1 MRLIM
6 VPTAFVLHQPITA
19 HFPGRWNV
27 QLRYAIRLPDETT
40 ELPAGTWLL
49 ALSEDNLPHYRLA
62 DGRIVAL
69 DAPLTAEQ
77 AAPLTDSQAVAALNV
92 YRPLEQAVL
101 EDWGL
106 HVEHIDSN
114 PPFRLIQC
122 PLCSGT
128 DFVTV
133 DFAEA
138 AIRNMTSVRLKF
150 KLDKHKL
157 E

>member
-1 MRLIM
+1 M
-6 VPTAFVLHQPITA
+6 VPTAFVLQQPLTA
-19 HFPGRWNV
+19 HSPGRWNLH
-27 QLRYAIRLPDETT
+27 LRYAIRLPDETV
-40 ELPAGTWLL
+40 ELLAGTWLL
-49 ALSEDNLPHYRLA
+49 SLGEDDSPHYRLA
-62 DGRIVAL
+62 DGRVVAL

-77 AAPLTDSQAVAALNV
+77 AAPLTDLQAIAALTV